1 MKLKSLFLVA
11 VTTAMTFI
19 GTQAQ
24 ITGVSLTI
32 TDTKSNVIPIPSTMP
47 TVDLSEGGSTTES
60 NLVLNTITVTTS
72 SAATSAYAYG
82 RVYKVG
88 STAPAFN
95 SIPLTS
101 GDGGLTWTISPN
113 IDLLDNLTTGA
124 LYAFDFYAEAVIGGN
139 TYYYNNGGSFYEVTY
154 IPDAASNDIT
164 FYSTEPTAVVLFE
177 TNSGSQQF
185 ELTGGSGSRSPSSG
199 QLGTVSSLKI
209 KNWAIRCQ
217 RQAGVNLGDVRM
229 YWKIKEETSGGPT
242 VKDYTTSNYNS
253 EIDEGGDILKKL
265 FFGTNVNEDL
275 IGTWCESGKD
285 YRVEIYYRLLNTDN
299 NKKYYFGKDD
309 DVEKQIFQFFFK
321 YVDSGTPVEEAEAS
335 PVVKVDYIGLDGNKT
350 PTANKYVPVLKVSTK
365 ADGTQT
371 TEKVIVTDK

>member
-1 MKLKSLFLVA
+1 MKLKSLLIAIFATATLVA
-11 VTTAMTFI
+11 
-19 GTQAQ
+19 QAQ

-32 TDTKSNVIPIPSTMP
+32 TDTKSNVIPIPSTMS
-47 TVDLSEGGSTTES
+47 TVDLSEGGSATES

-101 GDGGLTWTISPN
+101 GDGLTWTISPN
-113 IDLLDNLTTGA
+113 IDLLDNLTAGA

-164 FYSTEPTAVVLFE
+164 FYSTEPTAAVVFE
-177 TNSGSQQF
+177 SNNGSTQF

-217 RQAGVNLGDVRM
+217 RQAGVNLGEVCM
-229 YWKIKEETSGGPT
+229 YWRIREETSEKPT
-242 VKDYTTSNYNS
+242 VKNYTTSYFNS
-253 EIDEGGDILKKL
+253 EIDESGDILKKL
-265 FFGTNVNEDL
+265 FSGTNVNEDL

-285 YRVEIYYRLLNTDN
+285 YRVEIYYRLLNTGN
-299 NKKYYFGKDD
+299 SKKYYFGKDD

-371 TEKVIVTDK
+371 TEKVILTDK

>member
-1 MKLKSLFLVA
+1 MKLKSLLIAIFATATLVA
-11 VTTAMTFI
+11 
-19 GTQAQ
+19 QAQ

-47 TVDLSEGGSTTES
+47 TKDLSEGGSATES

-95 SIPLTS
+95 SISLTS
-101 GDGGLTWTISPN
+101 GDGLTWTISPN
-113 IDLLDNLTTGA
+113 IDLLDNLTAGA

-164 FYSTEPTAVVLFE
+164 FYSTEPTAAVVFE

-217 RQAGVNLGDVRM
+217 RQAGVNLGEVRM
-229 YWKIKEETSGGPT
+229 YWRIREETSEKPT

-265 FFGTNVNEDL
+265 FSGTNVNEDL

-285 YRVEIYYRLLNTDN
+285 YRVEIYYRLLNTGN
-299 NKKYYFGKDD
+299 SKKYYFGKDD

-371 TEKVIVTDK
+371 TEKVILTDK